1 MVHGAVSAMVHGA
14 VSAAVDVVAS
24 IHRLV
29 SVPSFAYN
37 FRYMRYSGL
46 FTKTLRQV
54 PGRVRAPSYRLLLQG
69 GFVRSVGKGLFSYT
83 PLGMRVVQKI
93 TAIVREEME
102 RLGGQEVLVPLVNPR
117 ELWISSG
124 RDTLIERD
132 MVRFRDR
139 GGRDLVLSPTHE
151 EAMVELM
158 RSSARSYRDLPQFLY
173 QFQTKFRDEEKTRCG
188 LVRAREFVMKDAYS
202 FHRSFT
208 DLNGF
213 FPKVFAAYREIFR
226 RCGVLVTAA
235 QGGVGYMG
243 GQRSYEFLMPSE
255 CGDDYLVSC
264 DHCSYAANEDVATG
278 EKSALQ
284 EALRPL
290 RTIEVP
296 EQRSLTEVCE
306 LLELPRSRLLKAML
320 YRTFDR
326 YVMAVVRGD
335 QEVSEEKLGAV
346 LDTSVVGPAR
356 SDQLRDLQ
364 VPGPWLSP
372 MDLPETARDRITIV
386 IDDGCADAG
395 NLLAAGNVPGV
406 VFADANFG
414 RDFEADHVADITRIH
429 DGARCRVCGAGTLH
443 RTRAME
449 LGNMF
454 RLGEL
459 YTRRMNYWVSDED
472 GRKTF
477 PHMGSY
483 GIGIG
488 RLLAAVVDANHDDRG
503 IVWPPELAPYT
514 VFLMSI
520 GKSLPVRDAVE
531 EIYAELGEGV
541 LYDDR
546 RESISHKLKDADLL
560 GIPLR
565 VIVSRDAVQEG
576 YVEVGIR
583 RDGRTQRVH
592 REELVSTI
600 RMLLEE
606 YAGV

>member
-1 MVHGAVSAMVHGA
+1 
-14 VSAAVDVVAS
+14 
-24 IHRLV
+24 
-29 SVPSFAYN
+29 
-37 FRYMRYSGL
+37 
-46 FTKTLRQV
+46 
-54 PGRVRAPSYRLLLQG
+54 
-69 GFVRSVGKGLFSYT
+69 
-83 PLGMRVVQKI
+83 MRVVQKI

-117 ELWISSG
+117 ELWIASG

-158 RSSARSYRDLPQFLY
+158 RSGARSYRDLPQFLY
-173 QFQTKFRDEEKTRCG
+173 QFQTKFRDEDKTRCG

-202 FHRSFT
+202 FHRSFAE
-208 DLNGF
+208 LNGF

-226 RCGVLVTAA
+226 RCGVAVTPA

-264 DHCSYAANEDVATG
+264 DHCDYAANEDVAIG
-278 EKSALQ
+278 EKSAVQ
-284 EALRPL
+284 ERLRPL
-290 RTIEVP
+290 RSIEVP
-296 EQRSLTEVCE
+296 EQRSLSEVCE
-306 LLELPRSRLLKAML
+306 LLELPRARLLKAML

-346 LDTSVVGPAR
+346 LDTSVVGPAQ
-356 SDQLRDLQ
+356 SDQLRELE

-372 MDLPETARDRITIV
+372 MDLPPTARQRITIV

-395 NLLAAGNVPGV
+395 NLLAGGNVPGV

-414 RDFEADHVADITRIH
+414 RDYEADHVADITRIQE
-429 DGARCRVCGAGTLH
+429 GSTCRVCGAGTLH

-454 RLGEL
+454 RLGEF
-459 YTRRMNYWVSDED
+459 YTKRMNYWVREED
-472 GRKTF
+472 GRKRF

-488 RLLAAVVDANHDDRG
+488 RLLAAVVDANRDDRG
-503 IVWPPELAPYT
+503 IVWPTELAPYT

-520 GKSLPVRDAVE
+520 GKSLPVRDVVE
-531 EIYAELGEGV
+531 EIYAELGPGV

-576 YVEVGIR
+576 FVEIGVR

-592 REELVSTI
+592 REDLLSTI
-600 RMLLEE
+600 EMLLEE
-606 YAGV
+606 YDGV